1 MASVFSSDLRVQ
13 NALNFADVIS
23 RQSNNRVY
31 FTYGKTIPWAN
42 DAAPDQANTSVAA
55 FNEVWKNMVGA
66 KLLTGNETR
75 NVIPRYN
82 WAANTVFKAYD
93 DCRCSLQTYTPNSN
107 FYMVTSEWN
116 VYKCLNNSSNS
127 NSTIMPTQVYTDRA
141 IEESDGY
148 VWKFMY
154 NIPAEDRI
162 RFTTDAYI
170 PVKTLAV
177 NDGSLQW
184 QVQSNAV
191 PGAIE
196 STIVTNSGNNYTNAN
211 SIIVVIT
218 GDGTGATATA
228 RVNTQ
233 SNTIS
238 SVIMTAKGAGYTYAN
253 VVITD
258 TGTGTGANARAVLS
272 PVGGHGSD
280 PLRELGGFYLMINP
294 RLQGTENGKFPTV
307 NDFRQIAL
315 IQNPKDRSTANAAV
329 NVAYSQFITAT
340 VDTAVTNY
348 QQDELVY
355 QGPSLASASFT
366 AIVENWDYTNSQIR
380 MINTT
385 GTITS
390 DVIVG
395 VSSGTARFVQSY
407 SDEELVPYTGNML
420 YIDNIPP
427 ISRAPDQ
434 IEDFKIVMQF

>member
-31 FTYGKTIPWAN
+31 FTYGRTLPWAN

-55 FNEVWKNMVGA
+55 FNEVWNRMVGA
-66 KLLTGNETR
+66 KLMTGNETR

-82 WAANTVFKAYD
+82 WATNTLFKAYD

-107 FYMVTSEWN
+107 FYMVTSQWN
-116 VYKCLNNSSNS
+116 VYKCLDNSSNS

-148 VWKFMY
+148 VWKYMY
-154 NIPAEDRI
+154 TIPAEDRI
-162 RFTTDAYI
+162 RFTTDSYI

-177 NDGSLQW
+177 NEGSAQW
-184 QVQSNAV
+184 QVQANAV

-196 STIVTNSGNNYTNAN
+196 STIITNGGSNYTNAS
-211 SIIVVIT
+211 SISVTVT
-218 GDGTGATATA
+218 GDGTGAAAVA

-238 SVIMTAKGAGYTYAN
+238 SVVMTAKGAGYTYAN
-253 VVITD
+253 VSISD
-258 TGTGTGANARAVLS
+258 TGTGANATARAVLS
-272 PVGGHGSD
+272 PPGGHGSD
-280 PLRELGGFYLMINP
+280 PLRELGGFYLIVNP
-294 RLQGTENGKFPTV
+294 RLQGTENNKFPTV
-307 NDFRQIAL
+307 NDFRQISL
-315 IQNPKDRSTANAAV
+315 MLNPKDRSTANAAV

-348 QQDELVY
+348 QEDEIVY
-355 QGPSLASASFT
+355 QGASLSSASFT
-366 AIVENWDYTNSQIR
+366 GIVENWDYTNSQIR

-390 DVIVG
+390 DVLIG
-395 VSSGTARFVQSY
+395 ANSGTARFVQSY
-407 SDEELVPYTGNML
+407 ADKELIPYTGVML
-420 YIDNIPP
+420 YINNIKP
-427 ISRAPDQ
+427 ITRSPDQ